1 VPNVLFRCDG
11 GPGIGIGHLMRC
23 RSLAAAF
30 AALGWRHRFAVTRE
44 TVGLLRDSD
53 PIIVPPGIDGAHAV
67 AEAGAAIG
75 VVCLVVDHYGLDAR
89 FESAARGKASI
100 VLVIDDLADRRH
112 DCDLLVDPNPERVA
126 ADYAGRTNGAT
137 RFLLGPQYA
146 LLRPEFADHRPAR
159 ARQSRRRAER
169 LLITLGG
176 ADPHNA
182 SQRLLEALPRL
193 ADSALKTLL
202 VVGPANPHR
211 KTLAA
216 LAPSLGV
223 EIVVDP
229 PDLAGLML
237 DADFAVSSASTS
249 FWELACLGVPALVV
263 VTADNQRAVA
273 RAAANAGAALVLGE
287 SNRLDPRDLTTA
299 ITALA
304 ADPERRQRMSDAG
317 RKLVDGKGAE
327 RVAAAVARIISAQP
341 QEICS

>member
-1 VPNVLFRCDG
+1 
-11 GPGIGIGHLMRC
+11 MRC

-30 AALGWRHRFAVTRE
+30 AALGWRHRFAVTRQ
-44 TVGLLRDSD
+44 TAPWLSNGD

-67 AEAGAAIG
+67 AQAVTAIG
-75 VVCLVVDHYGLDAR
+75 VICLVVDHYGLDAT
-89 FESAARGKASI
+89 FESAARGKASMM
-100 VLVIDDLADRRH
+100 LVIDDLADRQH

-146 LLRPEFADHRPAR
+146 LLRPEFAARRPAR
-159 ARQSRRRAER
+159 VRPPRQPAER

-176 ADPHNA
+176 ADPHNV

-193 ADSALKTLL
+193 GDSGLKTVL
-202 VVGPANPHR
+202 VIGPANPHR
-211 KTLAA
+211 ETLAA

-229 PDLAGLML
+229 PDLVGLML
-237 DADFAVSSASTS
+237 DADLAVSSASTS

-273 RAAANAGAALVLGE
+273 LAAANAGAALVLGE

>member
-1 VPNVLFRCDG
+1 MPNVLFRCDG
-11 GPGIGIGHLMRC
+11 SPGIGIGHLMRC

-44 TVGLLRDSD
+44 T
-53 PIIVPPGIDGAHAV
+53 
-67 AEAGAAIG
+67 AAFLSRSIQSSCHLASMAPTRSPKRAAMG
-75 VVCLVVDHYGLDAR
+75 VDCLVVDHYGLDAR
-89 FESAARGKASI
+89 FESAGGSNALI
-100 VLVIDDLADRRH
+100 VLVIDDLADRPH
-112 DCDLLVDPNPERVA
+112 DCDLLIDPNPERVA
-126 ADYAGRTNGAT
+126 ADYAGRTGRAT

-146 LLRPEFADHRPAR
+146 LLRPEFPARRPAR
-159 ARQSRRRAER
+159 VRPPRQPAKQ

-176 ADPHNA
+176 ADPDNV
-182 SQRLLEALPRL
+182 SQRLLEALPH
-193 ADSALKTLL
+193 ASFKAVL

-211 KTLAA
+211 ETLAA
-216 LAPSLGV
+216 LAPSRGV
-223 EIVVDP
+223 EIAFDP

-237 DADFAVSSASTS
+237 DADLAITAASTS
-249 FWELACLGVPALVV
+249 FWELACLGVPALIVV
-263 VTADNQRAVA
+263 IADNQRAVA
-273 RAAANAGAALVLGE
+273 RAAGNAGAAFVLGE
-287 SNRLDPRDLTTA
+287 SDHLDPRDLTTA